1 MLYNALFLHINLEPW
16 AALPYAAAMSLES
29 TCYGERTM
37 EARRLIGRASYGPE
51 TLKVLFQAFDEAW
64 QTFAPSCGE
73 SPLSIH
79 AGRLKLA
86 NAILSVAREGSTD
99 ARALRDGALKLLGG
113 R

>member
-1 MLYNALFLHINLEPW
+1 MLCNTLVLQINLEPW
-16 AALPYAAAMSLES
+16 AARLYATSMSQQVIFP
-29 TCYGERTM
+29 ERTM

-64 QTFAPSCGE
+64 QTLAPSCGDNV
-73 SPLSIH
+73 LSIH

-99 ARALRDGALKLLGG
+99 PRAIS
-113 R
+113 